1 MPATSS
7 KYHRPSYLRSLE
19 LYEALKK
26 TYDYGRGFV
35 VVRSVAPM
43 AERLVEVRR
52 GDGMPCE
59 SERSIHRTTNHH
71 H

>member
-1 MPATSS
+1 MPAT

-35 VVRSVAPM
+35 VVRAVAPV
-43 AERLVEVRR
+43 AEQLVEVR
-52 GDGMPCE
+52 GPSSGE
-59 SERSIHRTTNHH
+59 IG
-71 H
+71 